1 MWDFTFAWIPDFQN
15 FHRTKTEVGEKGL
28 GWPNLHLT
36 KVWPPPVLALL
47 HNWHFSDPVH
57 KQTLQIFFGGIFGCN
72 HILFWCENSPHFC
85 IKKLFFWHLPCV
97 YHAQKLLPN
106 NKSYRGTFPVL
117 CWEPIAGP
125 SVWDPLSAEA
135 TPSSHKIIRSRN
147 KSCLEVK
154 GRFYILEHTHIL
166 RGQMYSTQFCL
177 IHQGILIWLEHAQ

>member
-1 MWDFTFAWIPDFQN
+1 MLLLIFSSLLVFTVCMIFTILIIFTIRILVTLTILTSSLGGLHFLQL
-15 FHRTKTEVGEKGL
+15 KG
-28 GWPNLHLT
+28 GASPT
-36 KVWPPPVLALL
+36 
-47 HNWHFSDPVH
+47 
-57 KQTLQIFFGGIFGCN
+57 
-72 HILFWCENSPHFC
+72 CENSPHFC
-85 IKKLFFWHLPCV
+85 IKKTILWAPPCV

-177 IHQGILIWLEHAQ
+177 IHQGILI